1 MKGKAP
7 AKLGDVL
14 GDLFAKRGYARVRAA
29 ADCSQAWAEA
39 AGEPLG
45 AQSRVGAVKR
55 GTLEITLANSA
66 LLHEAT
72 FRKREILD
80 RLKELLPNERIANL
94 RFRVG
99 ALS

>member
-1 MKGKAP
+1 MTGKAP

-29 ADCSQAWAEA
+29 GDCARAWSEA

-45 AQSRVGAVKR
+45 SQSRAGAVKR
-55 GTLEITLANSA
+55 GVLEVTLANSA

-72 FRKREILD
+72 FRKRELLD
-80 RLKELLPNERIANL
+80 RLKELLPDERIANL

-99 ALS
+99 PLS